1 MTTLHLVPASFPHDP
16 LLEKLRRLRAELAE
30 LAFTL
35 DTRGQASAADTA
47 STIAVRIDQLLEN
60 EPPALPPA

>member
-1 MTTLHLVPASFPHDP
+1 MTGLHVSPPSFPNDP
-16 LLEKLRRLRAELAE
+16 LLEKLRRLRSELTE

-35 DTRGQASAADTA
+35 DTRGQAAAADTA
-47 STIAVRIDQLLEN
+47 SSIAGRLDQLLEN